1 MGEMLLIEGAL
12 KRAAR
17 RQRFVDA
24 WRGFWK
30 GLLFAAAAWL
40 LVFGVFKVY
49 PIPQVALVV
58 AACVAGA
65 IVLGVTLAGLFKRR
79 TLLQTARWVDNRQKL
94 KERLSTALEL
104 SKANGESEWR
114 ELVVR
119 DAADHAKA
127 VDPRKLLPFSLPSV
141 ARWALLLVI
150 IGAGLGF
157 VPEYRS
163 KAFKQKQKDAAV
175 MRDVGRNLE
184 DFAKRTME
192 QKRPVLEPTQKALAE
207 VAEVGTELQRANL
220 TRGQALR
227 DLASV
232 TEKLKEQAREFGQ
245 NPAFKP
251 LERAARE
258 SSGAGNQ
265 SADALQQKI
274 DALQKA
280 MGNSP
285 ANSDQL
291 DKISR
296 DLKKAQ
302 QDLAKLPD
310 KDSAASQA
318 AREQLS
324 QALAGISKELSE
336 MNLPMSG
343 LEEAIRALEN
353 NQTDMAM
360 RDLDQAVTD
369 LEKLREMAKKLE
381 KLQQQMAKL
390 GKDLPEQLKNGQAN
404 AAQKS
409 LEKMAQELKNAN
421 LSEDQMKK
429 LLDEVSR
436 SVDPGKQY
444 GKVGEMLKEAADQ
457 MKSGQ
462 KQQASQALT
471 QAANELAKLSQQMAD
486 AKAMMSAMQALD
498 QAQMCLA
505 AGRSWDQVMME
516 NAEFMGKSP
525 NEFNPNGGGDGPPS
539 SRGVGTWANEEGW
552 TYFDGKQE
560 RWDNSEVERPDM
572 DSRGVSNRPDDL
584 NNNLL
589 PTKVRG
595 QMSPGGPMPS
605 ITLKGVSIKGQSTVQ
620 FQDAAAAAQADAE
633 AALNQDQVPRAY
645 QNAVRD
651 YFDDI
656 KK

>member
-12 KRAAR
+12 KRAAMR
-17 RQRFVDA
+17 RRLVGA
-24 WRGFWK
+24 WIGFWK
-30 GLLFAAAAWL
+30 GLLFGAVLWL
-40 LVFGVFKVY
+40 LTFGAFKLY
-49 PIPQVALVV
+49 PIPKISLIV
-58 AACVAGA
+58 AAWAAGA
-65 IVLGVTLAGLFKRR
+65 IILAFVMAGYFKRR
-79 TLLQTARWVDNRQKL
+79 SLIETARWVDNRQKL

-104 SKANGESEWR
+104 SRSNGTSEWK

-119 DAADHAKA
+119 DAADHANA
-127 VDPRKLLPFSLPSV
+127 INPSKLLPFSWPGL
-141 ARWALLLVI
+141 AKWAMLLVVL
-150 IGAGLGF
+150 GAGLGF

-163 KAFKQKQKDAAV
+163 KAFKQKQKDAVV
-175 MRDVGRNLE
+175 MKDVGKNLQ
-184 DFAKRTME
+184 DFAKRVAE
-192 QKRPVLEPTQKALAE
+192 QKRPVLEPTQKALADIN
-207 VAEVGTELQRANL
+207 EVGSELQKANL

-227 DLASV
+227 ELASV
-232 TEKLKEQAREFGQ
+232 TEKLKEQARQFGE

-251 LERAARE
+251 LERASRE
-258 SSGAGNQ
+258 SGGAGNQ
-265 SADALQQKI
+265 SAEALQQKM

-302 QDLAKLPD
+302 DDMAKLPE
-310 KDSAASQA
+310 KDSPAGQA

-324 QALAGISKELSE
+324 QALSGIAKELSD
-336 MNLPMSG
+336 MGQPLSG

-353 NQTDMAM
+353 NQTDLAV
-360 RDLDQAVTD
+360 RDLDQALTD
-369 LEKLREMAKKLE
+369 LEKLRDMAKKFE
-381 KLQQQMAKL
+381 KLQQQMAKI

-404 AAQKS
+404 AAQKN
-409 LEKMAQELKNAN
+409 LEKMAEQLRSGN
-421 LSEDQMKK
+421 LSEEQMKK

-436 SVDPGKQY
+436 AIEPGSQY
-444 GKVGEMLKEAADQ
+444 GKVGELLK
-457 MKSGQ
+457 
-462 KQQASQALT
+462 QASQEMKEGKKPAAGQALS
-471 QAANELAKLSQQMAD
+471 QAANELAKLSQQMAE
-486 AKAMMSAMQALD
+486 AQAMMSAMQALD

-505 AGRSWDQVMME
+505 AGKGWDQAQME
-516 NAEFMGKSP
+516 DAEFMGKAY
-525 NEFNPNGGGDGPPS
+525 EFNPNPGQGQSG
-539 SRGVGTWANEEGW
+539 SRGVGTWADEEGW
-552 TYFDGKQE
+552 SYFDGKQE

-572 DSRGVSNRPDDL
+572 DARGISERSDAL

-620 FQDAAAAAQADAE
+620 FQEAAASAQAEAE
-633 AALNQDQVPRAY
+633 SALNQDQVPRAY
-645 QNAVRD
+645 QGAVRD
-651 YFDDI
+651 YFDDL